1 MIILVYGNV
10 GSGKTA
16 SIIKDVVTKMNKMP
30 TYSNVT
36 MMKPVPNVIPI
47 KAEMIINKE
56 VIGQKKNGDE
66 ITKLTLNQ
74 QFWKDVPKPC
84 NVILDE
90 AHNLLNSRRSTSSV
104 NVIMG
109 DFIALLRR
117 VLGESSYVG
126 GDLILITQ
134 LERRIDVIA
143 KEMAHQVRYYLCHYH
158 KTCEDCGLDVK
169 ENSDTP
175 EQMKY
180 CYNCGGIKLKK
191 SGFLI
196 EAWHFKGNDLYI
208 NWKENGERTFHRH
221 YFIQDIEEYFPYYDT
236 IQWENM
242 LSEFY

>member
-180 CYNCGGIKLKK
+180 CYNCGDGCCTNYGTTTTVNGKELDLHNQDVATILRQVLTEL
-191 SGFLI
+191 GYEAEII
-196 EAWHFKGNDLYI
+196 ETY
-208 NWKENGERTFHRH
+208 NGE
-221 YFIQDIEEYFPYYDT
+221 
-236 IQWENM
+236 
-242 LSEFY
+242 